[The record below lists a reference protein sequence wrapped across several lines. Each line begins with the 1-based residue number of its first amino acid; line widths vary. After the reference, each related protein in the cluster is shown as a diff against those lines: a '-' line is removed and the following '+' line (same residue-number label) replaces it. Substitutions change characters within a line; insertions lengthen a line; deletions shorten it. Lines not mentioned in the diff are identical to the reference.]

1 MIQFIIIIIIRYS
14 YYSNCKH
21 ICFSLVFWISKKL
34 KFCHTIVKIV
44 CYVDNVISYRYLGK

>member
-1 MIQFIIIIIIRYS
+1 MIQFIIIIIIIRYS

-44 CYVDNVISYRYLGK
+44 CYVDNVIPYRF